1 MEEKII
7 LAALEEMKVHGFR
20 FTMGDLTRRLH
31 MSKTFLYKQID
42 SKEKLVAGILN
53 YLMAKFEHEEKLISE
68 SELPL
73 TEKLSCFVR
82 AYAKTFQFLDHG
94 IYNDLQSSY
103 PQEWVRWENFRRQ
116 KVEVFLR
123 RIREGI
129 DKEIFRPINLAVVER
144 FLLVMSSSLAEPSFL
159 RENDLTYAQAIE
171 SLSDWMFHG
180 IVKK

>member
-7 LAALEEMKVHGFR
+7 SAALEEMKVHGFR
-20 FTMGDLTRRLH
+20 FTMDDLTRRLH
-31 MSKTFLYKQID
+31 MSKTFLYKQIE
-42 SKEKLVAGILN
+42 SKEKLVAKILD
-53 YLMAKFEHEEKLISE
+53 YLMAKFEREEKLISE

-73 TEKLSCFVR
+73 PEKLIYFVR

-103 PQEWVRWENFRRQ
+103 PQEWRRWENFRRQ

-123 RIREGI
+123 RIRQGI
-129 DKEIFRPINLAVVER
+129 DKGIFRPINLSVVER
-144 FLLVMSSSLAEPSFL
+144 FLFVMSSSLSEPSFL
-159 RENDLTYAQAIE
+159 RENDLTYAQAVE
-171 SLSDWMFHG
+171 SLSDWMFNG

>member
-20 FTMGDLTRRLH
+20 FTMDDLTRRLH
-31 MSKTFLYKQID
+31 MSKTFLYKQIE

-53 YLMAKFEHEEKLISE
+53 YLMAKFEREEKLISE

-73 TEKLSCFVR
+73 TEKLSYFVR
-82 AYAKTFQFLDHG
+82 AYAKAFQFLDHG
-94 IYNDLQSSY
+94 IYNDLESSY
-103 PQEWVRWENFRRQ
+103 PQEWLRWENFRRQ
-116 KVEVFLR
+116 KVETFLR
-123 RIREGI
+123 RIRMGI
-129 DKEIFRPINLAVVER
+129 DKGIFRPINLAVVER
-144 FLLVMSSSLAEPSFL
+144 FLMVMSSSLAEASFL

-171 SLSDWMFHG
+171 SLSDLMFSG